1 MGQKLLFASFSPKD
15 KEAQDTI
22 LRHLHAI
29 ADNALAKEP
38 GVLKYIITTAKEEST
53 DPAIYVIEEYADEA
67 ALQIHNQQGAV
78 KEMIKW
84 LGLGVLKSDPIIRQL
99 ELLERCSNFT
109 RPEVANHAGPLV
121 VFSEVEYKPDT
132 ASKTHA
138 YWEDIVNTSRA
149 ERPGTL
155 VYGVWKDIN
164 QPNKLFIFHAYE
176 NMDYLMKVHVPRIR
190 VGLRPWMLQTRG
202 GYSYKDRI

>member
-15 KEAQDTI
+15 KEARDTL
-22 LRHLHAI
+22 LRHLYAI

-38 GVLKYIITTAKEEST
+38 GALKYIITTAKEEST
-53 DPAIYVIEEYADEA
+53 GPAMYVIGGKM
-67 ALQIHNQQGAV
+67 LS
-78 KEMIKW
+78 KMINW
-84 LGLGVLKSDPIIRQL
+84 LRPEVLDSAPTIRRL
-99 ELLERCSNFT
+99 EPLEGCSNFT
-109 RPEVANHAGPLV
+109 RPEVANHADRFV

-132 ASKTHA
+132 ALKTYA
-138 YWEDIVNTSRA
+138 YWEDVVSTSRA

-164 QPNKLFIFHAYE
+164 QPNKLFIFQTYE
-176 NMDYLMKVHVPRIR
+176 SMDYLMKFHAPSKPVQAMLENEKDIR

-202 GYSYKDRI
+202 G